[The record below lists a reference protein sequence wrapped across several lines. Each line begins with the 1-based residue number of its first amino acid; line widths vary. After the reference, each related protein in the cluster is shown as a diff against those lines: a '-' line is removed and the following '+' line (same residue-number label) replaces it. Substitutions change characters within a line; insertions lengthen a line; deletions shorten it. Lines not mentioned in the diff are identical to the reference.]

1 MGLFFFFPNLI
12 AQSSICAAVQL
23 LLMLRFPSTHDSCT
37 TKLSCI
43 AFGKSRPTAC
53 GVAEHFIGNCLGKER
68 GTKTSCSCHHKK
80 KREGTLS
87 VQILK

>member
-37 TKLSCI
+37 TKLSCK
-43 AFGKSRPTAC
+43 AFGKSRLTAC
-53 GVAEHFIGNCLGKER
+53 GVKWQNTSLETVLEKKEELR
-68 GTKTSCSCHHKK
+68 LHVHVTIK
-80 KREGTLS
+80 
-87 VQILK
+87 